1 VHELSIADAVRAI
14 AERHADGRSV
24 TRVEVRIG
32 HLRQVVPASLE
43 FAWDLVTQGTPLDG
57 AELAI
62 EYVPALADC
71 RACGTESELEAFPP
85 LCSACGSLDVEVR
98 GGDELLVDALE
109 LEETEE
115 ALARS
120 GG

>member
-1 VHELSIADAVRAI
+1 MHELSIADAVRAI
-14 AERHADGRSV
+14 AERHAGGR
-24 TRVEVRIG
+24 RVEKVELRIG

-43 FAWDLVTQGTPLDG
+43 FAWELVTQGTTLDG

-62 EYVPALADC
+62 EYVPATASC
-71 RACGTESELEAFPP
+71 RSCGTGTVLQAFPAR
-85 LCSACGSLDVEVR
+85 CRACGSLDVDLE

-109 LEETEE
+109 LEDED
-115 ALARS
+115 ALTRS

>member
-1 VHELSIADAVRAI
+1 MHELSIADAVRAI
-14 AERHADGRSV
+14 AERHANGRAV
-24 TRVEVRIG
+24 TRVELRIG

-43 FAWDLVTQGTPLDG
+43 FAWELVTQGTALDG

-62 EYVPALADC
+62 QYLPATASC
-71 RACGTESELEAFPP
+71 RSCDAASLFRAFPAR
-85 LCSACGSLDVEVR
+85 CGACGSLDVDVS

-109 LEETEE
+109 LEQDED

>member
-24 TRVEVRIG
+24 QAVDLRVG
-32 HLRQVVPASLE
+32 HLRQVVPSSLE
-43 FAWDLVTQGTPLDG
+43 FAWELVTQGTPLDG
-57 AELAI
+57 AELRI
-62 EYVPALADC
+62 EYVHATARC
-71 RACGTESELEAFPP
+71 RACAAESELQAFPAR
-85 LCSACGSLDVEVR
+85 CGACGSPDVDVE

-109 LEETEE
+109 IEEQED
-115 ALARS
+115 ALAKS

>member
-1 VHELSIADAVRAI
+1 MHELSIADAVRLI

-24 TRVEVRIG
+24 TKVELRIG

-43 FAWDLVTQGTPLDG
+43 FAWELVTQGTPLDG
-57 AELAI
+57 AALAI
-62 EYVPALADC
+62 EYVPATARC
-71 RACGTESELEAFPP
+71 RACAAETDLEAFPAR
-85 LCSACGSLDVEVR
+85 CGACGSPDVDVD

-109 LEETEE
+109 LEDEQE
-115 ALARS
+115 ALTPS

>member
-1 VHELSIADAVRAI
+1 MHELSIADAIRAI
-14 AERHADGRSV
+14 AERHADGRGV
-24 TRVEVRIG
+24 RKVEVRIG

-43 FAWDLVTQGTPLDG
+43 FSWDLVTQGTALDG
-57 AELAI
+57 AELCI
-62 EYVPALADC
+62 EYVPATAHC
-71 RACGTESELEAFPP
+71 RACAAEAELEAFPP
-85 LCSACGSLDVEVR
+85 LCGACGSLDVEVQ